1 MDDIFVDER
10 VPYLKGAKIKVVGV
24 GGAGG
29 NALANMIAANIGEVE
44 YIAINTD
51 AQALQS
57 TGADTSVLISKQ
69 GLGAGGIPEKGR
81 QYAMEQIDE
90 IRGAISGADMV
101 FITCG
106 LGGGTGTGASPVIA
120 AEAKSSG
127 ALTVAVVSI
136 PHTAAGRRRNE
147 IARAGLEEL
156 IKYVDSY
163 IVIPNDA
170 LFEVGH
176 KLTHKEAMKK
186 GDDVLRQSIQ
196 GICDI
201 IGVKGSIN
209 VDFADVRTAMSA
221 QGKAV
226 MGIGVATGEN
236 RAREAYEN
244 AIKNPFLSDTNIRG
258 AYAVIVNIAGN
269 EDDLFANEIDEIFN
283 LVYEN
288 VGGESSETHIIDGV
302 VYDDRQD
309 GSISVTIV
317 ATGIKDTSLIRS
329 TENVSRITEI
339 KKAIP
344 TEETIATMHDK
355 TRKIVRDDRN
365 LQGIG
370 KLNEDFLEIP
380 TYLRK
385 QSD

>member
-1 MDDIFVDER
+1 MDMFVDDPI
-10 VPYLKGAKIKVVGV
+10 PYIDGGKIKVVGV

-29 NALANMIAANIGEVE
+29 NALKNMIEANIGNVE
-44 YIAINTD
+44 YVAINTD
-51 AQALQS
+51 AQALRA

-81 QYAMEQIDE
+81 QYAMEKIDE
-90 IRGAISGADMV
+90 ISGAISGADMV

-136 PHTAAGRRRNE
+136 PHTSAGKRRND
-147 IARAGLEEL
+147 IAKAGLEEL
-156 IKYVDSY
+156 VKHVDSY

-201 IGVKGSIN
+201 IGVKGTVN
-209 VDFADVRTAMSA
+209 VDFEDVRTAMSA

-258 AYAVIVNIAGN
+258 AYAVIVNVAGN

-317 ATGIKDTSLIRS
+317 ATGIKDTSLLRS
-329 TENVSRITEI
+329 TENVSRISEI
-339 KKAIP
+339 KKAVP
-344 TEETIATMHDK
+344 TEETIVTMHDK